1 MGTTLIYT
9 MGELYLS
16 PIGLSLVTKVSPA
29 RIVSMMMGM
38 WFVSSFAGNYLS
50 GSLGTLY
57 DDMSKQA
64 FFLMLS
70 AIGVGTGLAMWALNK
85 PLKKALAAGGG
96 PPEAV
101 PQ

>member
-1 MGTTLIYT
+1 
-9 MGELYLS
+9 
-16 PIGLSLVTKVSPA
+16 
-29 RIVSMMMGM
+29 
-38 WFVSSFAGNYLS
+38 
-50 GSLGTLY
+50 
-57 DDMSKQA
+57 MSKQA

-101 PQ
+101 PQEASAGAS